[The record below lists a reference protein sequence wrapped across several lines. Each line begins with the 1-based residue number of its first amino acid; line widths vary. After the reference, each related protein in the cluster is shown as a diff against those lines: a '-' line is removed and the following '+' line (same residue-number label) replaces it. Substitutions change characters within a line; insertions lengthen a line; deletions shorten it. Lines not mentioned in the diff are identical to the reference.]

1 MRSVSKSFGDNEV
14 IHSVDLQVEDNE
26 FMVFVGPSGCGKST
40 LLRLIAGLE
49 DVNEGEISIGG
60 ERVEHLPP
68 AKRGIA
74 MVFQSYALYPHMTVF
89 ENMSFGLRLA
99 KAKKDF
105 IQQRVQEA
113 ADVLQLPNCSNA
125 NLRNFQEVNAKGS
138 PSAGR
143 LFVNPK
149 FFFLMNRFRTWMPN
163 SGCKCVLS

>member
-1 MRSVSKSFGDNEV
+1 M
-14 IHSVDLQVEDNE
+14 
-26 FMVFVGPSGCGKST
+26 
-40 LLRLIAGLE
+40 E
-49 DVNEGEISIGG
+49 DVNQGEISIGG

-113 ADVLQLPNCSNA
+113 AEVLQITELLQRKPKELSGGQRQRVA
-125 NLRNFQEVNAKGS
+125 IGRAIVREPKVFLFDERSLGLR
-138 PSAGR
+138 
-143 LFVNPK
+143 
-149 FFFLMNRFRTWMPN
+149 
-163 SGCKCVLS
+163 